1 MWAASFLSW
10 FAGGQA
16 VVSSPSSIYLGCNA
30 LSLDACVASPICQ
43 LSSNLSLC
51 VNSLP
56 CALETSQ
63 GNCSMNTWNCN
74 WDLETSTCRLRV
86 DSPIEN
92 VLDCTSLPLESCI
105 QRQTCWFDEKAGKCK
120 RRPTI
125 VLSLAD
131 DLGNYDIG
139 WNNPRARTP
148 VLDALRN
155 QGVGLTRHYT
165 ARFCAPSRGMLL
177 TGLLP
182 WKLGL
187 QSDLNLN
194 PVYALRCSTS
204 EAARKNFN
212 TRLLP
217 EVLRDHGGYVAHM
230 FGKWHLG
237 NARVAD
243 LPTSL
248 GFASFL
254 GFYGGGIENQA
265 LGNPKRFQA
274 KQCACVSNRLDGLG
288 KCKTFGLMPLYCSEE
303 VSLVNDT
310 LATGE
315 HRIIDPIA
323 VGEESVDLFLAQQA
337 AQTISQTPINTPL
350 FLYMSW
356 SAPHNP
362 VYAPNRFREMIV
374 KSKPL
379 FGKDA
384 IVNEYCSQDK
394 RLTHLAM
401 VTMMDEAHRVLIQAL
416 ERAGR
421 YLDSVFV
428 FLSDNGGNGPNYGE
442 NFTFRKC
449 SFGHNYPYRGGKFT
463 WWEGGI
469 RNVGLM
475 HAPGRISTNN
485 NLYQGLMSLT
495 DWKATLLDAAGVD
508 VDGGDKDDSVSRWA
522 SLTNK
527 IDPSPPRTELALQV
541 WQEED
546 RFVILFQHN
555 NEWWKVIQGY
565 PWSGTGSG
573 DVGKPNLEHSQSYLL
588 QPPELPNSELDAA
601 EVDSGVDKLCR
612 NTLCLFNLD
621 RDPGERKN
629 YGRVMTSANNQEAG
643 QAKLEAIR
651 LINKYRQ
658 QGRQIANS
666 HVCHS
671 PQWFP
676 SRTTDTTDQNAM
688 KMAQK
693 CGGYTAW
700 VEHNNS
706 IRTDCF
712 RYY

>member
-1 MWAASFLSW
+1 MVSELS
-10 FAGGQA
+10 
-16 VVSSPSSIYLGCNA
+16 SSSLAHSGCSA
-30 LSLDACVASPICQ
+30 LSLDACVASPLCQ
-43 LSSNLSLC
+43 LSSNLLRC

-56 CALETSQ
+56 CALETSRE
-63 GNCSMNTWNCN
+63 NCTINTWTCA
-74 WDLETSTCRLRV
+74 WDSKASTCGLRAT
-86 DSPIEN
+86 DSPI
-92 VLDCTSLPLESCI
+92 LDCTGLDLESCLL
-105 QRQTCWFDEKAGKCK
+105 RRNCRFDGKCT

-165 ARFCAPSRGMLL
+165 SRFCAPSRGMLL

-187 QSDLNLN
+187 QSDGNLN

-204 EAARKNFN
+204 EAARRNAN

-217 EVLRDHGGYVAHM
+217 EVLRDYGGYVAHM

-274 KQCACVSNRLDGLG
+274 KQCACASNRADGLG
-288 KCKTFGLMPLYCSEE
+288 TCKTFGVMPLYCSDE

-315 HRIIDPIA
+315 HRIIDPSA
-323 VGEESVDLFLAQQA
+323 VREESVDLFLAQQA
-337 AQTISQTPINTPL
+337 ARTIAQTPANTPL
-350 FLYMSW
+350 FLYLSW

-362 VYAPNRFREMIV
+362 VYAPDRFRNMILQ
-374 KSKPL
+374 SKPR
-379 FGKDA
+379 FGNDSV
-384 IVNEYCSQDK
+384 INRYCAQDK

-401 VTMMDEAHRVLIQAL
+401 VTMMDEAHRVVIQAL

-421 YLDSVFV
+421 YRDSVFV
-428 FLSDNGGNGPNYGE
+428 FLSDNGGNGPNYGDQ
-442 NFTFRKC
+442 FAFRKC

-469 RNVGLM
+469 RNVGLV
-475 HAPGRISTNN
+475 HAPGRIASNTK
-485 NLYQGLMSLT
+485 LYHGLVSLT
-495 DWKATLLDAAGVD
+495 DWKATLLDAAGVASRD
-508 VDGGDKDDSVSRWA
+508 SDDSLSRWA
-522 SLTNK
+522 SLVAANAS
-527 IDPSPPRTELALQV
+527 DSSPPRTELALQV
-541 WQEED
+541 WLEED
-546 RFVILFQHN
+546 RFVILFRYEG
-555 NEWWKVIQGY
+555 EWWKVIQGY

-573 DVGKPNLEHSQSYLL
+573 EVGKPDPGHSQSYLL
-588 QPPELPNSELDAA
+588 QPPELPRSELEAGGG
-601 EVDSGVDKLCR
+601 VDSGADKLCR
-612 NTLCLFNLD
+612 HTVCLFNLD
-621 RDPGERKN
+621 RDPGERRN
-629 YGRVMTSANNQEAG
+629 LGRIEAAAG
-643 QAKLEAIR
+643 AKLEAMR
-651 LINKYRQ
+651 LIGKYRQ
-658 QGRQIANS
+658 QGRLIAHS

-671 PQWFP
+671 AQWFP
-676 SRTTDTTDQNAM
+676 LRTEDTTDQHAM
-688 KMAQK
+688 RMAQK

-700 VEHNNS
+700 VEPNNS
-706 IRTDCF
+706 IRADCL